1 MAVDPGYAHPELLAE
16 PDWLW
21 ARRDDPALR
30 VIDCAALEKYARA
43 HIPGAIGLPVH
54 VWLKD
59 RERGVHVMGPD
70 AFAALMAQ
78 LGVSDGTTVVTYD
91 DYNTSSATRLWWV
104 LNYYGHT
111 QVKVLNG
118 GWQRWVD
125 EGRPVTYHPTTPTPG
140 HFTARPNAALICDL
154 DHVLANYQAPG
165 TQVLDVLYAARYRGL
180 ENPFANKRVG
190 HIPGAL
196 NLPIERFF
204 TGDEPRVFKSAS
216 ELRALLAEVGLS
228 LESDI
233 IVHCQAGIRMTVGA
247 FVLALLGWERV
258 RSYDASMAE
267 WANRDDTPLTVE
279 ATI

>member
-16 PDWLW
+16 PEWLW

-30 VIDCAALEKYARA
+30 VIDCAPPEKYARA
-43 HIPGAIGLPVH
+43 HILGATGLPVH
-54 VWLKD
+54 PWLKD
-59 RERGVHVMGPD
+59 REQGVHVMGPD
-70 AFAALMAQ
+70 AFAVLMTQ

-125 EGRPVTYHPTTPTPG
+125 EGRPVTYHPTMPTPG
-140 HFTARPNAALICDL
+140 RFTARPNAALICDL
-154 DHVLANYQAPG
+154 DHVLANYQAQG

-204 TGDEPRVFKSAS
+204 TDAAPRVFKPAA
-216 ELRALLAEVGLS
+216 ELRALLAEAGLS
-228 LESDI
+228 PEKDTI
-233 IVHCQAGIRMTVGA
+233 IHCQAGIRMTVGA
-247 FVLALLGWERV
+247 FVFALLGWERV

-279 ATI
+279 AN